1 MGSFG
6 GGSSSSK
13 GSSQS
18 TQSVQIPNQLNPL
31 IGPHGII
38 PQQLTSGLTSGQIPS
53 IGNLIQ
59 NYPLQGVAPLTPQQ
73 EAVIAQY
80 EQLGGNP
87 FALNSQ
93 ESQGADL
100 YNRIASIGSTSTD
113 PYATQPYAGITGGA
127 VGNAF
132 RQLASGRANP
142 YQSSAANI
150 YDYLA
155 GGPNVAV
162 PYGERVFESMTAP
175 TVESQ
180 MALAGLGH
188 SGAAGENLALAGEQM
203 ALPLAEQGL
212 NLESAAA
219 SGLAG
224 LGSQIMS
231 GQEAGAGGLA
241 AAREA
246 GSGIQ
251 MNTQQNELNALNT
264 AAGGITGIGST
275 SFNQGMQNLTN
286 SLMAAGMSQQQAQ
299 EVANALYNQQMGKTS
314 TALNTQNTMMSWLP
328 RLLGQ
333 TATSNS
339 SDSGSSTDYGLGLGG
354 GDTFSGSSAPWWLT
368 GGANLLGI
376 S

>member
-6 GGSSSSK
+6 GGSSSDK
-13 GSSQS
+13 QNSSS
-18 TQSVQIPNQLNPL
+18 TSSVSVPSQLNPL
-31 IGPHGII
+31 IGPQGIV

-59 NYPLQGVAPLTPQQ
+59 NYPLQSIAPLTPQQ
-73 EAVIAQY
+73 QAVIAQY
-80 EQLGGNP
+80 EQIGANP

-93 ESQGADL
+93 ESAANNL
-100 YNRIASIGSTSTD
+100 YTGGPIN
-113 PYATQPYAGITGGA
+113 QPFAGITGGA

-132 RQLASGRANP
+132 RTLASGQSNP
-142 YQSSAANI
+142 YEQKAANI

-162 PYGERVFESMTAP
+162 PYGEKVFESMTAP

-180 MALAGLGH
+180 MALAGLGN

-212 NLESAAA
+212 NLENSAAA
-219 SGLAG
+219 GLAG
-224 LGSQIMS
+224 LGGQIASQEI
-231 GQEAGAGGLA
+231 AGAGGLA

-246 GSGIQ
+246 GYGIQ
-251 MNTQQNELNALNT
+251 QN
-264 AAGGITGIGST
+264 AASGLTNLGST
-275 SFNQGMQNLTN
+275 VNQQGMTNLTN

-299 EVANALYNQQMGKTS
+299 EVANALYNQKMGQTT
-314 TALNTQNTMMSWLP
+314 TALNTQDTLMSWLP

-333 TATSNS
+333 NTTASG
-339 SDSGSSTDYGLGLGG
+339 SDSGSSTNYSLGLGG
-354 GDTFSGSSAPWWLT
+354 SDALSGSSAPWWLT
-368 GGANLLGI
+368 GGANLLGVP
-376 S
+376 